1 MKYLKYGIVV
11 LLCYFLFPVTAWAEP
26 APTQDRWF
34 YGQIYVDNIRVT
46 SAYATSDDGYCYLD
60 KNDRL
65 MISLRGL
72 ISMLDMNIQWD
83 ADTQQV
89 IIPESKNGRV
99 VFQLNSKE
107 YFVNG
112 EKKSMDTEAVSIAP
126 GRVNVP
132 LRYLAESIG
141 AEVQYGDFVA
151 FGMKQIDIITSEEKA
166 AENLKNSNV
175 RQWAKNVCALTNF
188 EFDGKQYESGLTRT
202 ITASEKE
209 SALKV
214 LTKLGVESKVTI
226 LDGLKGNMN
235 EEFIMKAVLLQLGIT
250 ELGYTEEEAIYML
263 PYTQELSEKWQNT
276 GILGSDMFNKIFACD
291 LAYIAGYLTE
301 REAIQL
307 ISLYAEAVQHEFENW
322 DMAVENYID
331 GQIWVINQDKRQK
344 DGFYEITTKK
354 YETLKNSPDYYFDDT
369 MFFEKLEG

>member
-1 MKYLKYGIVV
+1 MKLTKLIVF
-11 LLCYFLFPVTAWAEP
+11 LFCLLFPVTAWAEP

-126 GRVNVP
+126 GRVHVP

-151 FGMKQIDIITSEEKA
+151 FDMKQIDIITSEEKA

-235 EEFIMKAVLLQLGIT
+235 EEFVTKAFLLQFGIT
-250 ELGYTEEEAIYML
+250 ELGYTEEEAVYML

-301 REAIQL
+301 RETIQL

-369 MFFEKLEG
+369 MFSEKLEG

>member
-1 MKYLKYGIVV
+1 MKYLKYGIAV
-11 LLCYFLFPVTAWAEP
+11 LLCCLLLPAAAWAEP

-34 YGQIYVDNIRVT
+34 HGQIYVDNIRVT

-72 ISMLDMNIQWD
+72 ISMLDMDIQWD

-112 EKKSMDTEAVSIAP
+112 EKKGMDTEAVSIAP
-126 GRVNVP
+126 GRVHVP
-132 LRYLAESIG
+132 LRYLTESIG
-141 AEVQYGDFVA
+141 AEVQYSDFVA
-151 FGMKQIDIITSEEKA
+151 FGMKQVDIITSEERS

-175 RQWAKNVCALTNF
+175 RKWAKNVCALTNF
-188 EFDGKQYESGLTRT
+188 EFDGKQYESGLNRT
-202 ITASEKE
+202 ITATEKE

-214 LTKLGVESKVTI
+214 LTKIGVENKVTL

-235 EEFIMKAVLLQLGIT
+235 EEFIMKAGLLQFGIT
-250 ELGYTEEEAIYML
+250 ELGYTEEEAVYML

-276 GILGSDMFNKIFACD
+276 GILGADMFNKIFACD

-307 ISLYAEAVQHEFENW
+307 ISLFAEAVQHEFENW

-331 GQIWVINQDKRQK
+331 GQIWGINQDKRQK

-354 YETLKNSPDYYFDDT
+354 YAELKNSPDYYFDDVL
-369 MFFEKLEG
+369 FLEDLEG